1 MTRRLFSTLPL
12 AAAAAAPNTKMLIQ
26 LDCGSIGVKATQPEA
41 LDYAIK
47 FGFDAVTPDAGW
59 LAAQSEGDRQ
69 KFLEKMKSA
78 GVRWG
83 AAGLPVEFRRTDE
96 DFRKSMQDLP
106 GRCRTWKEAG
116 VTRVSTWLN
125 PTSDSLTYLEN
136 FRIHVAR
143 LREIGKVLNDAG
155 IRLGLEFVGPKT
167 SWASRRFPF
176 VHTMKEMR
184 ELIAEVGLP
193 NLGLLMDSWHWFN
206 SGETAADIA
215 RLANKDVVSVD
226 LNDAPAGIPLDQQK
240 DGSRELPCA
249 TGVIPT
255 ADFLKALQ
263 SIGCDAPARCEP
275 FNAPLRAMPPEQ
287 ALAATAAA
295 MKKAFSL
302 IA

>member
-1 MTRRLFSTLPL
+1 
-12 AAAAAAPNTKMLIQ
+12 
-26 LDCGSIGVKATQPEA
+26 
-41 LDYAIK
+41 
-47 FGFDAVTPDAGW
+47 
-59 LAAQSEGDRQ
+59 
-69 KFLEKMKSA
+69 
-78 GVRWG
+78 
-83 AAGLPVEFRRTDE
+83 
-96 DFRKSMQDLP
+96 
-106 GRCRTWKEAG
+106 
-116 VTRVSTWLN
+116 
-125 PTSDSLTYLEN
+125 
-136 FRIHVAR
+136 
-143 LREIGKVLNDAG
+143 
-155 IRLGLEFVGPKT
+155 
-167 SWASRRFPF
+167 
-176 VHTMKEMR
+176 MKEMR
-184 ELIAEVGLP
+184 ELFAEVGLP

-215 RLANKDVVSVD
+215 RLAKKDVVSVD

-275 FNAPLRAMPPEQ
+275 FNAPLRAMPPDQ